1 MLELC
6 FRELFE
12 WQVMQTDPNPA
23 NYLYDKNSDRLNLL
37 DLGAGRDYEVE
48 FLKHYIEVIH
58 GAYTSDRDK
67 IIDSSLKLGFLTG
80 EENKEMLNAHHTGVM
95 IVGEPFRTPTSDD
108 LYDFGTA
115 DFTEKV
121 VKILPTMS
129 KHRLTP
135 PPSEVY
141 SLHKKVVG
149 TYLMCIKLK
158 AQVPARRIFEETYEN
173 WNRLQAG
180 QKILPRYDE

>member
-1 MLELC
+1 MLD
-6 FRELFE
+6 F
-12 WQVMQTDPNPA
+12 
-23 NYLYDKNSDRLNLL
+23 
-37 DLGAGRDYEVE
+37 GAGREFSDE
-48 FLKHYIEVIH
+48 FLSHYIEVIH
-58 GAYTSDRDK
+58 GAYTSDKEK
-67 IIDSSLKLGFLTG
+67 IIDASLRLGFLTG
-80 EENKEMLNAHHTGVM
+80 EENREMINAHQTGVM
-95 IVGEPFRTPTSDD
+95 IVGEPFRTDHPDA

-135 PPSEVY
+135 PPAEVY

-158 AQVPARRIFEETYEN
+158 AKVPARRIFEETYDN
-173 WNRLQAG
+173 WQRLQR
-180 QKILPRYDE
+180 KEPIKPRYDE

>member
-12 WQVMQTDPNPA
+12 WKVMQTDPNPA
-23 NYLYDKNSDRLNLL
+23 NYLYDLKKERLNLL
-37 DLGAGRDYEVE
+37 DFGAGRDFDDE
-48 FLKHYIEVIH
+48 FLDSYIEIIH
-58 GAYTSDRDK
+58 GAYSSNREK
-67 IIDSSLKLGFLTG
+67 IVECSQKLGFLTG
-80 EENKEMLNAHHTGVM
+80 EENREMVNAHYTGVM
-95 IVGEPFRTPTSDD
+95 IVGEPFRTSHPDE
-108 LYDFGTA
+108 LYNFGTA

-135 PPSEVY
+135 PPQEVY

-158 AQVPARRIFEETYEN
+158 A
-173 WNRLQAG
+173 
-180 QKILPRYDE
+180 

>member
-12 WQVMQTDPNPA
+12 WKVMQTDPNPA
-23 NYLYDKNSDRLNLL
+23 NYLYDLKTDKLNLL
-37 DLGAGRDYEVE
+37 DFGAGRDFTDE
-48 FLKHYIEVIH
+48 FLDSYIEIIH
-58 GAYTSDRDK
+58 GAYSSNREK
-67 IIDSSLKLGFLTG
+67 IIERSQMLGFLTG
-80 EENKEMLNAHHTGVM
+80 EENREMVNAHYGGVM
-95 IVGEPFRTPTSDD
+95 IVGEPFRTSHPDE
-108 LYDFGTA
+108 LYNFGTA

-121 VKILPTMS
+121 VKLLPTMS

-135 PPSEVY
+135 PPQEVY

-173 WNRLQAG
+173 WQRL
-180 QKILPRYDE
+180 KRNEPLIKR

>member
-1 MLELC
+1 MD
-6 FRELFE
+6 F
-12 WQVMQTDPNPA
+12 
-23 NYLYDKNSDRLNLL
+23 LNT
-37 DLGAGRDYEVE
+37 YV
-48 FLKHYIEVIH
+48 EVIH
-58 GAYTSDRDK
+58 GAYSSDRKK
-67 IIDSSLKLGFLTG
+67 ILDNSLKMGFLTG
-80 EENKEMLNAHHTGVM
+80 EENKEMINAHHRGVM
-95 IVGEPFRTPTSDD
+95 IVGEPFRTATSDD
-108 LYDFGTA
+108 LYNFGTA

-135 PPSEVY
+135 PPQEVY

-173 WNRLQAG
+173 WQRLKRG
-180 QKILPRYDE
+180 DPLIPR